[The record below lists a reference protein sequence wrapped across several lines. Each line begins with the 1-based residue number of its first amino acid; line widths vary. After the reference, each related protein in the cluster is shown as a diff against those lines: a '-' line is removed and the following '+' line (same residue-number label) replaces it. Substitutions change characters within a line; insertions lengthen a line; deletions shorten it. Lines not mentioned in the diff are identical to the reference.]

1 MTQGIPVASKLL
13 DSKVM
18 GVSARKLAE
27 SLGPPIVPVLVL
39 YTLGAPLIMTFPAII
54 VGAIIGAVIYHKTP
68 PGQQP
73 IRYASSVIRHYRG
86 QNIYVWQRPAETED
100 DLGYGEPENVWLTR
114 PVSTEEEPDPYWPVG
129 TANSPTDGTANLGD
143 DN

>member
-39 YTLGAPLIMTFPAII
+39 YTLGVPLIVTLPAMV
-54 VGAIIGAVIYHKTP
+54 VGALIGAVIYHKTP
-68 PGQQP
+68 PGQRP

-86 QNIYVWQRPAETED
+86 QNIYVWQRPEETED
-100 DLGYGEPENVWLTR
+100 DLGYGESENVWLTR
-114 PVSTEEEPDPYWPVG
+114 PALTDEEPDPYWPVL
-129 TANSPTDGTANLGD
+129 TTDSDADTIGD